1 MYAFVNGLVFLLFAH
16 DKKKAQGTAWRTPE
30 HILLLFAFF
39 GPFGACGA
47 MKIFR
52 HKTQK
57 VKFYLVPVFLVI
69 HMGLIIDATLS
80 GCTAILR

>member
-1 MYAFVNGLVFLLFAH
+1 VVFLLFAH
-16 DKKKAQGTAWRTPE
+16 DKKKAQGTARRTPE
-30 HILLLFAFF
+30 NILLLFAFF
-39 GPFGACGA
+39 GPFGAYGA

-69 HMGLIIDATLS
+69 HMGLIIDAMLP